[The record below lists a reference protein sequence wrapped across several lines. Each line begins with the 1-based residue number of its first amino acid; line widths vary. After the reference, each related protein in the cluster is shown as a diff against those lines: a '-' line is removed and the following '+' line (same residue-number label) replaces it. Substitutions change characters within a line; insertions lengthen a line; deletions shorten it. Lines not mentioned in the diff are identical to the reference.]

1 MFITERTAH
10 AHLLLTDGARDRA
23 YVVLPVKRL
32 AKTFPVVLDSEY
44 YDKLNAGSREWAFV
58 NGHVCAADT
67 GDRLSSL
74 VRGGGAA
81 ATSAVHINMC
91 AWDHRFAN
99 LATAPAGDLIDD
111 VAEDEDM
118 ADADL
123 PAELR
128 ALGIT
133 RLPAHVRWDDEE
145 ERFTFEGHPY
155 AGVVAVTPYGSGS
168 TRRTRVEK
176 LASCLKRYV
185 AMHAKHAPLEASEEA
200 LKEHRRLAS
209 SFNSIVRHAHAADP
223 ATYPTC
229 PLAPLRPIRED
240 HALALDI
247 LTMLPEQGDDVPGTT
262 THTHVPHG
270 EATVARVF
278 DDPDKRP
285 TLFDQRH
292 EAALAPLSWDPSDL
306 RINVNPAVTAS
317 FPRVAE
323 LFPGVKKVPL
333 AAFVY
338 HVLEGNEVLPGR
350 VLEPFNTIRSDVRAA
365 NLLYVEADAKLG
377 GKPPASLE
385 PPTGVDIGMKY
396 LPRGVTIG
404 KERNRLVFIVRPAMK
419 RTAFRRAEA
428 KRVFE
433 TSVLPKLREV
443 DPDFDEKNARYQTM
457 VEEALS
463 FAAPA

>member
-1 MFITERTAH
+1 MFLTERTAH
-10 AHLLLTDGARDRA
+10 SHLRLTDGARDRA

-32 AKTFPVVLDSEY
+32 TKTFPVVLDSEY

-58 NGHVCAADT
+58 DGHVCATDT

-74 VRGGGAA
+74 VRGV
-81 ATSAVHINMC
+81 THINMC
-91 AWDHRFAN
+91 VWDHRFAN
-99 LATAPAGDLIDD
+99 LAAAPDSDLIEDD
-111 VAEDEDM
+111 EDEDM

-123 PAELR
+123 P
-128 ALGIT
+128 LGVT

-145 ERFTFEGHPY
+145 ERFTFEDHPF
-155 AGVVAVTPYGSGS
+155 AGVVAVTPYGSNS
-168 TRRTRVEK
+168 PRRTRVEK

-185 AMHAKHAPLEASEEA
+185 AMHTKHAPLAATEEA

-223 ATYPTC
+223 AMYPTC
-229 PLAPLRPIRED
+229 PLAPLRPIRAD

-247 LTMLPEQGDDVPGTT
+247 LSVLPEQDDDVAPTA

-270 EATVARVF
+270 ESAVAREF

-292 EAALAPLSWDPSDL
+292 EAALAPLSWDPNDL
-306 RINVNPAVTAS
+306 RINVSPSVTAT
-317 FPRVAE
+317 FPRVTE
-323 LFPGVKKVPL
+323 LFPGAKKLPL

-338 HVLEGNEVLPGR
+338 HVLEGNDVLPGR
-350 VLEPFNTIRSDVRAA
+350 VLEPFNSIRTDVRAA
-365 NLLYVEADAKLG
+365 NLLYVESDAKLG
-377 GKPPASLE
+377 GKPPTSLE
-385 PPTGVDIGMKY
+385 PPAGVNIGMKY

-404 KERNRLVFIVRPAMK
+404 KERNRLAFIVRPAMK
-419 RTAFRRAEA
+419 RVAFRRAEA

-433 TSVLPKLREV
+433 TSVLPKLREA
-443 DPDFDEKNARYQTM
+443 DPEFDEKNARYQTL
-457 VEEALS
+457 VEEALNFAS
-463 FAAPA
+463 AAPPQAQA